1 MIKNPHRSRALRQLV
16 QCCDD
21 LLDGLRAEKRALG
34 AKYVRAAVYGFVI
47 WLVRLRRACCAASLT
62 IMQQVRCRLEKVC
75 LRLIDRLDPAARK
88 AQEHLLDQVLDF
100 GLSPDALFE
109 KAHERGPKLA
119 RQGRNGGRL
128 VGRTTQGD
136 AGSICACW

>member
-16 QCCDD
+16 QCCDE
-21 LLDGLRAEKRALG
+21 LLDGLRAEQRALG

-47 WLVRLRRACCAASLT
+47 WLVRVRGACRAASLT
-62 IMQQVRCRLEKVC
+62 IVQQVRCGLEKVC
-75 LRLIDRLDPAARK
+75 LRLVYRLDPAARE

-109 KAHERGPKLA
+109 KTHQRSPKLA
-119 RQGRNGGRL
+119 RQGRDGRGL
-128 VGRTTQGD
+128 V
-136 AGSICACW
+136 